1 MSKNSKKNKRWIRPL
16 PKQVINKIAAGE
28 VVDRPASVVKEL
40 VENSIDAGANK
51 IDILIEKSGSKLIK
65 IVDDGCGIDEE
76 QIEVAFSRHATS
88 KIANFND
95 LESLVTYGFRGEALP
110 SIASVSR
117 LRMVSRTYNASSG
130 FEIIYEGGVLQSLQ
144 PISAQPGT
152 TIEVENLFFN
162 TPARRK
168 FMKSEATE
176 SRHISRTATAMALGR
191 YNVGFNYIIN
201 NRKMFS
207 LPSKQT
213 LEDRVK
219 SIIAPHEKFV
229 EVKSENPLV
238 NIFGYLGFPESA
250 QRNRNGFYL
259 FINDRFIQSPTIFH
273 AVSAGFGE
281 LLPKGRFPVG
291 TLLLSVDPLEVD
303 VNVHPT
309 KIEVRLSHEREIHD
323 IVYRAVKESL
333 KKDDIIP
340 LFKTASPYSETNST
354 NHSQSYQS
362 QANNYQVRIPGITS
376 QPIQDK
382 KFLSDLHQPPSDNV
396 TKDFDNYKDTIQVDK
411 NTGEIID
418 STQSK
423 KTEIDSGP
431 RDGFKIL
438 GRFSELYLLIQ
449 AGSNLFIIDQHT
461 AHERVLYEE
470 TLELIEKS
478 AINSQQ
484 LLFPEQFELSPEQL
498 AVFEEAETQL
508 NSFGFT
514 VSGFGGR
521 MVRIEAVPAILS
533 KKSPQKIFLKVIDDI
548 ASLTKT
554 GIDLK
559 KAMAQTIACRAAVMA
574 GDRLSDQEAEYLLQ
588 QLFKCDN
595 MYSCPHGRPTF
606 IKITRKDLDK
616 QFGRI

>member
-1 MSKNSKKNKRWIRPL
+1 MSMNSKKNKRWIRPL

-40 VENSIDAGANK
+40 VENSIDAGADK

-144 PISAQPGT
+144 PIPAQLGT

-219 SIIAPHEKFV
+219 SIIAPHEKFI

-333 KKDDIIP
+333 KKDGIIP
-340 LFKTASPYSETNST
+340 LFKAASPYSETNST

-362 QANNYQVRIPGITS
+362 HANNYQVRIPGITS

-382 KFLSDLHQPPSDNV
+382 KFLSDLHQPPSDDV

-411 NTGEIID
+411 NTGEILD
-418 STQSK
+418 STQST

-431 RDGFKIL
+431 RDGFKIV

-449 AGSNLFIIDQHT
+449 AGSDLFIIDQHT

-508 NSFGFT
+508 NSFGFI

-554 GIDLK
+554 GLDLK

-574 GDRLSDQEAEYLLQ
+574 GDRLNDQEAEYLLQ

>member
-144 PISAQPGT
+144 PIPAQTGT

-418 STQSK
+418 STQST

>member
-1 MSKNSKKNKRWIRPL
+1 MSMNSKKNKRWIRPL

-40 VENSIDAGANK
+40 VENSIDAGADK

-144 PISAQPGT
+144 PIPAQLGT

-219 SIIAPHEKFV
+219 SIIAPHEKFI

-333 KKDDIIP
+333 KKDGIIP
-340 LFKTASPYSETNST
+340 LFKAASPYSETNST

-362 QANNYQVRIPGITS
+362 HANNYQVRIPGITS

-382 KFLSDLHQPPSDNV
+382 KFLSDLHQPPSDDV

-411 NTGEIID
+411 NTGEILD
-418 STQSK
+418 STKST

-431 RDGFKIL
+431 RDGFKIV

-449 AGSNLFIIDQHT
+449 AGSDLFIIDQHT

-508 NSFGFT
+508 NSFGFI

-554 GIDLK
+554 GLDLK

-574 GDRLSDQEAEYLLQ
+574 GDRLNDQEAEYLLQ